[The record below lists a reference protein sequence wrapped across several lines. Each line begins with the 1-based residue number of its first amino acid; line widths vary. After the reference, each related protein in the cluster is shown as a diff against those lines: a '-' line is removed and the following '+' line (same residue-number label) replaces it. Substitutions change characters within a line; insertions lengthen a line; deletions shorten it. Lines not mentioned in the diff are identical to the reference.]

1 MTISALVGPNLG
13 EKTAHA
19 HAVSAHLIFTLLICT
34 AFHIAKPG
42 KRVRVRVNG
51 RYLKPRR
58 NASLFARLAIVLA
71 LIACGAT
78 AYAAIPPPVAQAL
91 AAAGIPDS
99 AVGLYVHEVGAERPL
114 AAHGAERALN
124 PASTMKLVTTYG
136 ALELL
141 GPAYTWNTKVY
152 AAGPIQNEVLA
163 GDLVIKGY
171 GDPKLTLENFWLMLR
186 SLRARGIRE
195 IRGDVLLDRT
205 FFATDDYDPA
215 RFDGEPLRPYN
226 TGPDALLVNFKA
238 VTVQFVPD
246 ADARGVRLIVDP
258 GLREVEV
265 VNNVALAETPCGDWV
280 AKLRIDSQ
288 SNGESARVAI
298 AGPYS
303 RDCGE
308 RTRSFSLLNHRA
320 YVAALFAQLWKE
332 VGGTLS
338 GTVRDGQAP
347 PGARLVSSTRS
358 DALSEVIRDINK
370 YSNNVMARQ
379 LFLTL
384 GALGE
389 GAPGTLDK
397 ARNVVRQWLAQK
409 GMALPE
415 LAIDNGSGLSRIE
428 RISARGMGE
437 LLLAAFRSPVMPE
450 LMASLPVV
458 AADGTMRRRL
468 SNADVAGQAHI
479 KTGTL
484 SGVRAIAGYVLDARG
499 RRVVVVFMVNHA
511 NAGNAQA
518 AQDALLRWVYR
529 AVR

>member
-1 MTISALVGPNLG
+1 
-13 EKTAHA
+13 
-19 HAVSAHLIFTLLICT
+19 
-34 AFHIAKPG
+34 
-42 KRVRVRVNG
+42 
-51 RYLKPRR
+51 LKPHR
-58 NASLFARLAIVLA
+58 NAFVFARLATALA
-71 LIACGAT
+71 LIACSAT
-78 AYAAIPPPVAQAL
+78 AFAAVPPPVAQAL

-99 AVGLYVHEVGAERPL
+99 AIGLYVLEVGAERPL
-114 AAHGAERALN
+114 VVHGAERALN
-124 PASTMKLVTTYG
+124 PASTMKLVTTYA

-141 GPAYTWNTKVY
+141 GPAYTWNTEVY

-163 GDLVIKGY
+163 GDLIVKGY

-186 SLRARGIRE
+186 SVRARGIRD
-195 IRGDVLLDRT
+195 IRGDVRLDRT
-205 FFATDDYDPA
+205 FFAADDYDPG

-258 GLREVEV
+258 GLPQVHV
-265 VNNVALAETPCGDWV
+265 VNSLTLAETPCGDWV
-280 AKLRIDSQ
+280 SKLKIDSQ
-288 SNGESARVAI
+288 GNADSARLVI

-308 RTRSFSLLNHRA
+308 RTRSFSLLDHRA
-320 YVAALFAQLWKE
+320 YVAALFAQLWRD

-338 GTVRDGQAP
+338 GTVRDGAAP
-347 PGARLVSSTRS
+347 PGARLISSARS
-358 DALSEVIRDINK
+358 SAQSEVIRDINK

-397 ARNVVRQWLAQK
+397 ARSVVRQWLAQK

-415 LAIDNGSGLSRIE
+415 LAMDNGSGLSRSE
-428 RISARGMGE
+428 RISAHGMGE

-458 AADGTMRRRL
+458 AADGTMRKRL

-484 SGVRAIAGYVLDARG
+484 SGARAIAGYVLDTRG
-499 RRVVVVFMVNHA
+499 RRVVVVFIVNHP
-511 NAGNAQA
+511 NAGSAQP

-529 AVR
+529 AAR